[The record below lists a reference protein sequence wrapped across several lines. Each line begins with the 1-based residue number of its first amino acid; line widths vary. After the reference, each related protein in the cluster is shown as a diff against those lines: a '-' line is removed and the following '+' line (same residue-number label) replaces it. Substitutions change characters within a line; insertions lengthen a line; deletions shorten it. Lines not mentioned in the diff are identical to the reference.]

1 MTAAYQPN
9 SVQSSAY
16 QAGGGIA
23 LPAYQNPPFQGSAFQ
38 ARILA
43 DIPAFQED
51 TFQYD
56 PLAFQMAIPV
66 PPEPVIHDGHDGGR
80 KKALKKLKE
89 LEDRRIEIKRAQDED
104 RKMAIRFAIDPEAKA
119 AFEAKLVA
127 ANKTPDAPKADRT
140 ARDREIAKIDMQIA
154 RVEKMQKNA
163 AIRDTIRQ
171 ELNRINSE
179 RQLREAEIAY
189 QIKQADEEL
198 ALLMLM

>member
-1 MTAAYQPN
+1 MTAAYQIN
-9 SVQSSAY
+9 AY
-16 QAGGGIA
+16 QPNAYQTAGGG
-23 LPAYQNPPFQGSAFQ
+23 F
-38 ARILA
+38 
-43 DIPAFQED
+43 IPAFD
-51 TFQYD
+51 GC
-56 PLAFQMAIPV
+56 AFQFGAFQSDVCPV
-66 PPEPVIHDGHDGGR
+66 PPQPVHDGHDGGR

-89 LEDRRIEIKRAQDED
+89 LEDRRIEVKRAQDED

-119 AFEAKLVA
+119 AFEAKLAA
-127 ANKTPDAPKADRT
+127 ANKTPDAPKVDRT
-140 ARDREIAKIDMQIA
+140 EREREIAKIDMQIA